1 MILNDNRNKNRLI
14 KSQHA
19 TATFILSYGIR
30 VLAKGHQH
38 TTVDVLVIVYY
49 FNINK
54 LCHQSSIILLF
65 ILLLFGYFLLL
76 YQRRVTKQQ
85 KNTRKFDIK
94 CYTCESKFSV
104 FWHTNTTMKIQQQ
117 KMH

>member
-54 LCHQSSIILLF
+54 LCHQSSIILYYLF
-65 ILLLFGYFLLL
+65 YFYLGIFYFFIRGEL
-76 YQRRVTKQQ
+76 QSS
-85 KNTRKFDIK
+85 RKI
-94 CYTCESKFSV
+94 
-104 FWHTNTTMKIQQQ
+104 HANLI
-117 KMH
+117 